1 MDADQRPDNLPH
13 ATANPGW
20 GFMVCVAWY
29 ALVIVAFLEFLARQP
44 DVPTSE
50 CVGTE
55 CGTDRFGWFM
65 FGMLIGAPTV
75 FVAFIVSLAIMGLL
89 AASSRIRSAVLLGTV
104 AAFPAPLMLCA
115 VLSLAQTR

>member
-1 MDADQRPDNLPH
+1 
-13 ATANPGW
+13 
-20 GFMVCVAWY
+20 
-29 ALVIVAFLEFLARQP
+29 
-44 DVPTSE
+44 VPTSE